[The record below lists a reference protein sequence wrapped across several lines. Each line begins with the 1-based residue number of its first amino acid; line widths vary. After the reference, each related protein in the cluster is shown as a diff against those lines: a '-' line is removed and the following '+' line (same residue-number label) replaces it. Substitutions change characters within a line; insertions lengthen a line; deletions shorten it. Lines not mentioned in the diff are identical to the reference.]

1 MEWLWPLLAVLGF
14 AVLWLVVLPRL
25 KGGS

>member
-14 AVLWLVVLPRL
+14 AVLWLIVLPRV